1 MHLSYLSFPQMPL
14 QTVPPD
20 LPYIFGKNILCIC
33 SRCGIRQII
42 FKDIRICFLER
53 FFCKFSCTG
62 TQIIHNCICTV
73 EIFLRTAPTSFIWI
87 LTIVIFVITTAIA
100 LTTTIRIKT
109 ASREGSAIIPFQR
122 NLFHRYSPFAEF
134 TVIYR
139 YVSLSELLPFPFLY
153 TLTCR
158 FTFRTPSLLST
169 KGATLSK

>member
-14 QTVPPD
+14 QTA
-20 LPYIFGKNILCIC
+20 LQIFHIFSGKNIPCIC

-73 EIFLRTAPTSFIWI
+73 EIFLRTALHFFHLDIDNRDFCNHNRDRTHNHHQNQNGKQ
-87 LTIVIFVITTAIA
+87 
-100 LTTTIRIKT
+100 R
-109 ASREGSAIIPFQR
+109 GSAIIPFQR